1 MSSSLKEQTVNKMGS
16 THEKTL
22 ASIQELQKLEREL
35 YNNLED
41 LSSDPDNVDE
51 KEAIIARINDLS
63 ATRISLF
70 DTMKEIYNYTQNNV
84 SDSRNELTDK
94 ILVTKVM
101 ESELNN
107 LKADMNAFVD
117 AKQNKLRM
125 VQINTYYGKRY
136 RAHTNAMKLII
147 KVCALVLVIMF
158 LVKKEIIPT
167 KVGTG
172 LAVII
177 LGVGAFLLFKTI
189 IDLNM
194 RDNLNYEKYDWR
206 KLPQTKPNPNQT
218 KNWGVNA
225 SSWWVCGEGTKF
237 DTSLGQCL
245 VASAVDATNT
255 FSGVG
260 SNIVSNI
267 GNVVNSA
274 AGDNGKTHAMF
285 TNTFGNAFETNTTT
299 PETFTLLGS
308 NNITGY
314 TSHSNEHYTE
324 V

>member
-63 ATRISLF
+63 STRIGLY
-70 DTMKEIYNYTQNNV
+70 DTLKEIYNYTQNNV
-84 SDSRNELTDK
+84 ADSRNELTDK
-94 ILVTKVM
+94 VLVTKVM

-158 LVKKEIIPT
+158 LVKKEYIPS
-167 KVGTG
+167 KVGAG
-172 LAVII
+172 LAMLI

-189 IDLNM
+189 VDLNM
-194 RDNLNYEKYDWR
+194 RDSLNYEKYDWR
-206 KLPQTKPNPNQT
+206 KLPQTKPNPNQG
-218 KNWGVNA
+218 KNWGIDK
-225 SSWWVCGEGTKF
+225 SSWWICGEGTKF
-237 DTSLGQCL
+237 NTSLGQCV
-245 VASAVDATNT
+245 VASSVSDADTL
-255 FSGVG
+255 SGVG
-260 SNIVSNI
+260 SSFVNTI
-267 GNVVNSA
+267 GKGVNYA
-274 AGDNGKTHAMF
+274 AGDNGKTQTLF
-285 TNTFGNAFETNTTT
+285 TNTLGATAPAAEK
-299 PETFTLLGS
+299 FTLLGS

-314 TSHSNEHYTE
+314 TSPSNEHYTE

>member
-1 MSSSLKEQTVNKMGS
+1 MSSSLKEQSVNKMGS
-16 THEKTL
+16 AHEKTL
-22 ASIQELQKLEREL
+22 AAIQELQKLEREL
-35 YNNLED
+35 YNNLEE
-41 LSSDPDNVDE
+41 LSSDPDNVSE
-51 KEAIIARINDLS
+51 KEAVIARINDLS
-63 ATRISLF
+63 ATRIGLY
-70 DTMKEIYNYTQNNV
+70 DTMKEMYNYTQNNV
-84 SDSRNELTDK
+84 ADTRNELTDK

-136 RAHTNAMKLII
+136 RAHTNAMKLVI

-158 LVKKEIIPT
+158 LVKKQIIPT
-167 KVGTG
+167 NVGTG

-189 IDLNM
+189 MDLNM
-194 RDNLNYEKYDWR
+194 RDNLNYDKYDWR

-218 KNWGVNA
+218 KNWGMNT
-225 SSWWVCGEGTKF
+225 SSWWICGEGTKF
-237 DTSLGQCL
+237 NTSLGQCV
-245 VASAVDATNT
+245 VASSVSDADTL
-255 FSGVG
+255 SGMRSSVVG
-260 SNIVSNI
+260 SLGNIVK
-267 GNVVNSA
+267 SA
-274 AGDNGKTHAMF
+274 ADDGGKTQALF
-285 TNTFGNAFETNTTT
+285 TNTLGGAAPA

-308 NNITGY
+308 NNVTGY
-314 TSHSNEHYTE
+314 TSPSNEHYTE